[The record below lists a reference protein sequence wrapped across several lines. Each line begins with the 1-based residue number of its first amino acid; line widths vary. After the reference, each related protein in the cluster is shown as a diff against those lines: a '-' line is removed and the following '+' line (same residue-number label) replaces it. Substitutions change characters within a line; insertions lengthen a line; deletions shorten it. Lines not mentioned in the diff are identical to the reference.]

1 MNIALDFCSR
11 KVSGVIYL
19 VSCACLLVGL
29 ILAGVPLPAQAA
41 EKESDNVKSESSALL
56 STCDKPSD
64 WGQTTRVKNP
74 QNPTKEWTFTIDE
87 PMADVTL
94 GFFYYQDYDQSG
106 CPFDCSTG
114 ECQTDEGG
122 QGETPLGI
130 FYVVDGKEGANRGT
144 KKLEGRLT
152 KGTYKVTFTASGHPG
167 SINVG
172 LNVRSNPLPPPTLIA
187 TDTPTP
193 TVITPTETEVPPTDT
208 PTFTPTTTE
217 VTPTDTPT
225 NTATV
230 TPTPTDAPGPKTKT
244 PPPKEP
250 PTATPTRK
258 PPATLPPPTA
268 ISGSPSPQVLIPVT
282 GISNQESGVNG
293 WILIATGIGLF
304 GLGLAFYGISI
315 RYKQE

>member
-1 MNIALDFCSR
+1 MNIILDFCSR
-11 KVSGVIYL
+11 KISGLSFL
-19 VSCACLLVGL
+19 VSSAYLLVGL
-29 ILAGVPLPAQAA
+29 ILASVSLPVQAA
-41 EKESDNVKSESSALL
+41 EKETDSVKSESSALL
-56 STCDKPSD
+56 STCDIPSD
-64 WGQTTRVKNP
+64 WDQTTRVKNP
-74 QNPTKEWTFTIDE
+74 QNPTKEWNFTIDD
-87 PMADVTL
+87 PTADVTL

-122 QGETPLGI
+122 KGETPLGI
-130 FYVVDGKEGANRGT
+130 FVVTDGKEGANRGT

-172 LNVRSNPLPPPTLIA
+172 LNVRSNPVPPPTLIA
-187 TDTPTP
+187 TDTPTQ
-193 TVITPTETEVPPTDT
+193 TVIVPTETEVPPTDT

-217 VTPTDTPT
+217 ITPTTPPSVTDTPTDTPI
-225 NTATV
+225 
-230 TPTPTDAPGPKTKT
+230 PTTKT

-258 PPATLPPPTA
+258 PPATLAPPTA

-282 GISNQESGVNG
+282 GISNREPAATLG
-293 WILIATGIGLF
+293 WILIPLGVGLI